1 MDSMDLDGNGT
12 VDYNEFITAT
22 INKSKVLSKQNLEA
36 TFKAFDKVK
45 DLFNCQDGSGK
56 ISVEEIMVIFNQAST
71 AEEKKKFEKMIIDFD
86 ENGDGEISL
95 DEFKTLMSKL
105 F

>member
-45 DLFNCQDGSGK
+45 DLFNC
-56 ISVEEIMVIFNQAST
+56 
-71 AEEKKKFEKMIIDFD
+71 
-86 ENGDGEISL
+86 
-95 DEFKTLMSKL
+95 
-105 F
+105 